1 MIAVLYLAT
10 ELWQL
15 VTRPTVMVGVRI
27 LIYAFVFRAALRG
40 SPWAAGLW
48 GIASAVATA
57 ACGYA
62 LWIIARHG
70 AVGVSASKLA
80 YLSLM
85 TAFFAA
91 GTLYIVRSQNLKAF
105 QRSRRID
112 GPPDGARV
120 TLRHGHLTLIRYRRP
135 EVRVALDAIE
145 RIAVRSHTKVDN
157 LPHVWIE
164 LWTDSGRDV
173 PSAEVGTLA
182 DDFTRFE
189 AWLLA
194 LPDFDAAG
202 YRQLLDCGENAR
214 RVVWQRAT

>member
-15 VTRPTVMVGVRI
+15 ATRPTVMVGVRI

-40 SPWAAGLW
+40 SPSAAGLW

-57 ACGYA
+57 GCASA
-62 LWIIARHG
+62 LWMIARHG
-70 AVGVSASKLA
+70 AVGASASKLA
-80 YLSLM
+80 YVSLL

-105 QRSRRID
+105 QRSRRVG

-135 EVRVALDAIE
+135 AVRVALDAIE
-145 RIAVRSHTKVDN
+145 RIVVRSHTKADN

-164 LWTDSGRDV
+164 LWTDSDRDALA
-173 PSAEVGTLA
+173 AEVSTLA
-182 DDFTRFE
+182 DDFTQLE
-189 AWLLA
+189 AWLLT
-194 LPDFDAAG
+194 LPDFDTAD